1 MQQSLYNYIL
11 VLLLPLCFV
20 SCSSNKLNKFGK
32 YEYFKV
38 KKLDLKSDV
47 QVHKSYWTVGYV
59 ASKENH
65 CFDTVDEREV
75 YTVGLNDLDRAIN
88 HFYFKT
94 VSYNAKVVTKDGHRY
109 IEANAVNE
117 TDINLE
123 VAHCTFDRITLFRNF
138 ESSYAS
144 FRLKR

>member
-1 MQQSLYNYIL
+1 MKFGIL
-11 VLLLPLCFV
+11 LGTILLLT
-20 SCSSNKLNKFGK
+20 SCASNELGKFGAYK
-32 YEYFKV
+32 YFRMKR
-38 KKLDLKSDV
+38 LHLKSDTKV
-47 QVHKSYWTVGYV
+47 YTTYDQIGYV

-65 CFDTVDEREV
+65 CFESVDEREV
-75 YTVGLNDLDRAIN
+75 YTVALSNLDKAIN

-109 IEANAVNE
+109 IEANAVNG

-138 ESSYAS
+138 ESNYAS
-144 FRLKR
+144 FRLIKD